1 MPSPMSFAISRQA
14 PPVRPS
20 RSLEGMERVVPPESP
35 ARPSL
40 KLDKPLPDLPSKP
53 LPATPSMEASTA
65 WSDDS
70 SLADSFES
78 RRPSNASTG
87 SYPVVVRSPSDDLAE
102 LVDHSSAANLDRSSP
117 VEPFV
122 KPRPAPLTFAAVS
135 QDRYQSSQP
144 WTPNRSRPNH
154 YFREKKWDFF
164 PELAIPSELPPKSPK
179 FPSKQ
184 RKKDA
189 SRLNLGTFDFSKK
202 GNRWNS
208 TERSGLTLAH
218 DMRKSIRSYVQQ
230 RISKH
235 SVDKEKAKRARPATA
250 PSEYVQ
256 KCHPTPRVPSSNYS
270 DDESIAFQNN
280 DIDSTEKLTRLSMS
294 TTSSAEERVK
304 PLKPVAFQR
313 RKQLAVPMSPYQ
325 KYGAAIWEKSGREKR
340 ISYRQSQNVRFPRY
354 QKSPSSPKPEATNTT
369 PPLSPPPRSP
379 AQQIPRDYMK
389 ALQGGT
395 SQVLVAAKQK
405 MTGARVDRKRMELK
419 SQIRLVGPVSP
430 QNSYEREGV
439 DPWI

>member
-1 MPSPMSFAISRQA
+1 MPSPSSYAISRQA

-20 RSLEGMERVVPPESP
+20 RSLEGMERVVPPQSP

-40 KLDKPLPDLPSKP
+40 KLDKPLPELPSKP

-70 SLADSFES
+70 SFADSFES
-78 RRPSNASTG
+78 RRPSNASTV

-102 LVDHSSAANLDRSSP
+102 LVDHSPAVNLDRSSP
-117 VEPFV
+117 VEPFS
-122 KPRPAPLTFAAVS
+122 KPRPAPLAFTAVS
-135 QDRYQSSQP
+135 QDRYTGSQP

-164 PELAIPSELPPKSPK
+164 PELAIPSELPPRSPK
-179 FPSKQ
+179 FPPKQ
-184 RKKDA
+184 RKKEA
-189 SRLNLGTFDFSKK
+189 SRLNLGTFDFAKK
-202 GNRWNS
+202 GNRWNCA
-208 TERSGLTLAH
+208 ERGGLTLAH
-218 DMRKSIRSYVQQ
+218 DMRKSIRSYVQR

-235 SVDKEKAKRARPATA
+235 SVEKEKAKRARPATA
-250 PSEYVQ
+250 PSECMQ
-256 KCHPTPRVPSSNYS
+256 KRHPTPRVPSSNYS
-270 DDESIAFQNN
+270 DYESIASQKEGL
-280 DIDSTEKLTRLSMS
+280 DSSEKLTRLSLS
-294 TTSSAEERVK
+294 TTSSIEERSK
-304 PLKPVAFQR
+304 PLQPIAFHR

-354 QKSPSSPKPEATNTT
+354 QKGPSSPKSEASDAT
-369 PPLSPPPRSP
+369 PPSSPPPRSP
-379 AQQIPRDYMK
+379 LQQNPLDYMK

-405 MTGARVDRKRMELK
+405 MIGDRVDRKRMELK
-419 SQIRLVGPVSP
+419 SQIRLVGPVSQ
-430 QNSYEREGV
+430 QNSYERDGV

>member
-1 MPSPMSFAISRQA
+1 MPSPTSFAVSRQA

-20 RSLEGMERVVPPESP
+20 RSLEGMERVIPPVSP

-53 LPATPSMEASTA
+53 LPATPSMEVSTA

-78 RRPSNASTG
+78 RRPSNASAV

-102 LVDHSSAANLDRSSP
+102 LVDHTPAANLDRSSP
-117 VEPFV
+117 IEPFS
-122 KPRPAPLTFAAVS
+122 KPRPAPLAFATVS
-135 QDRYQSSQP
+135 QDPYASSQP

-164 PELAIPSELPPKSPK
+164 PELAIPSELPPRSPK
-179 FPSKQ
+179 LPSKQ

-189 SRLNLGTFDFSKK
+189 SRLNLGTFDFAKK
-202 GNRWNS
+202 GSRWN
-208 TERSGLTLAH
+208 TERGGLTLAH
-218 DMRKSIRSYVQQ
+218 DMRKSIRSYVQR

-250 PSEYVQ
+250 PSEYTQ

-270 DDESIAFQNN
+270 DNDSIVSPRN
-280 DIDSTEKLTRLSMS
+280 DLDSAENLTRLSIS
-294 TTSSAEERVK
+294 TISSSESPGK
-304 PLKPVAFQR
+304 PLEPVAFHR

-340 ISYRQSQNVRFPRY
+340 ISYRQTQNVRFPRY
-354 QKSPSSPKPEATNTT
+354 HKKPSSSKPEGIVNATA
-369 PPLSPPPRSP
+369 PLSPPPRSP
-379 AQQIPRDYMK
+379 VQQNPLR
-389 ALQGGT
+389 ALQDGT

-405 MTGARVDRKRMELK
+405 MIGARVDRKRMELK

-430 QNSYEREGV
+430 PNSFERDGV

>member
-1 MPSPMSFAISRQA
+1 MPSPTSFAVSRQA

-20 RSLEGMERVVPPESP
+20 RSLEGMERVIPPVSP

-53 LPATPSMEASTA
+53 LPATPSMEVSTA

-78 RRPSNASTG
+78 RRPSNASTV

-102 LVDHSSAANLDRSSP
+102 LVDHTPAANLDRSTP
-117 VEPFV
+117 IEPFS
-122 KPRPAPLTFAAVS
+122 KPRPAPLAFAAAS
-135 QDRYQSSQP
+135 QDPYASSQP

-179 FPSKQ
+179 LPSKQ
-184 RKKDA
+184 RKRDA
-189 SRLNLGTFDFSKK
+189 SRLNLGTFDFAKK
-202 GNRWNS
+202 GNRWN
-208 TERSGLTLAH
+208 TERAGLTLAH
-218 DMRKSIRSYVQQ
+218 DMRKSIRSYVQR

-250 PSEYVQ
+250 PSEYTQ
-256 KCHPTPRVPSSNYS
+256 KCRPMPRVPSSNYS
-270 DDESIAFQNN
+270 DNDSIVSPRN
-280 DIDSTEKLTRLSMS
+280 DLDSAENLTRLSIS
-294 TTSSAEERVK
+294 TISSSESPGR
-304 PLKPVAFQR
+304 PLEPIAFHR

-340 ISYRQSQNVRFPRY
+340 ISYRQTQNVRFPRY
-354 QKSPSSPKPEATNTT
+354 HKKLSSSKPEGIANATA
-369 PPLSPPPRSP
+369 PLSPPRSP
-379 AQQIPRDYMK
+379 VQQSPLR
-389 ALQGGT
+389 ALQDGT

-405 MTGARVDRKRMELK
+405 MIGARVDRKRMELK

-430 QNSYEREGV
+430 PSSFERDGV